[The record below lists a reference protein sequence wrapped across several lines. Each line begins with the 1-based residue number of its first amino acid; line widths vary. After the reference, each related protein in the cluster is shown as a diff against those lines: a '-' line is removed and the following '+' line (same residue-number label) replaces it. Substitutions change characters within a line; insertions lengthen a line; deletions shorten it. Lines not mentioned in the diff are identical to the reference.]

1 MIDAPLMPE
10 TQSLSDLLRAAGL
23 HYRVFDLGRR
33 VTVIE
38 QGRFSEMEAGNRP
51 YAYPLLR
58 QAWMG
63 IVFWEPSDKT
73 HNAVWF
79 VKWLLDEQG
88 LPIPAARDDF
98 LRRVLDRRSRDDGA
112 KGLLSDVLEANPYA
126 FRPAEERMAV
136 FHAKAGRMMGG
147 SPSVHYDFVRAYLR
161 APSRGDWTTLGYQGI
176 ADVVAR
182 DDFLRRV
189 LDRRSQDDGAKG
201 LLSDVL
207 EANPYAFRPAE
218 ERMAV
223 FHAKAGR
230 MMGGSPSVHY
240 DFVRAYL
247 RAPSRGDWTTLGY
260 QGIADVAARLDADGN
275 VELLA
280 AAIPGMP
287 AQPLTA
293 FCQGLENVR
302 VPLPVAEALAERAGK
317 AASADEAAA
326 CVRGL
331 SYTQATALR
340 DGAIETLLSRDMG
353 GEKEVLSAISNRA
366 WESLRHD
373 RLAGLFLNRLAG
385 CEPALFNAVMADLL
399 YLPGMREPLLTAM
412 RNPDRPPHVAA
423 AIGGLFEAY
432 A

>member
-176 ADVVAR
+176 ADV
-182 DDFLRRV
+182 
-189 LDRRSQDDGAKG
+189 
-201 LLSDVL
+201 
-207 EANPYAFRPAE
+207 
-218 ERMAV
+218 
-223 FHAKAGR
+223 
-230 MMGGSPSVHY
+230 
-240 DFVRAYL
+240 
-247 RAPSRGDWTTLGY
+247 
-260 QGIADVAARLDADGN
+260 AARLDADGN

-293 FCQGLENVR
+293 FCQCLENVR

-340 DGAIETLLSRDMG
+340 DGTIETLLSRDMG